1 MNNPLQGN
9 KGGGKGSDGGTSTST
24 ETRNTLYSTTVARI
38 LDAIGEG
45 PIVGLADQDNPEKS
59 VYFDGVPLMNAD
71 GTLNFEG
78 VTVQQRFGY
87 TDQTHIEG
95 FGTVTTQVNV
105 SDGKAEFGN
114 PKESP
119 PILGA
124 FDSLRVKVLIPT
136 LTKLTNKGDLK
147 GNSVT
152 IELALQSDGG
162 SFLTKLTKVIE
173 GKNTAPFERDFTIPL
188 REFTDG
194 LDHTYVVRL
203 TRITEDFDDDSR
215 LTGDVFLSSVNAIAD
230 QKIAYADTSLIGLHI
245 NGYEFGDQILRRN
258 YDIRG
263 MILDIPSN
271 YDNDWTSPTFRQYT
285 GIWDGTFK
293 RGWTDNPAWI
303 TYNLLSN
310 ERWGL
315 GRTIRPDLINKWKLY
330 AIGQYCD
337 ELVNDG
343 FGGTE
348 PRFTFN
354 TIVTQ
359 RRDAYAM
366 ISLFVSVFQG
376 MLFWGTGTVEFG
388 QDSPTDPS
396 KVFTPANVIDGIF
409 NRATPSLK
417 AKYSVAHVTWLNPDK
432 GYEPEIEIVEEEFL
446 VARFGV
452 RINEVIAFAC
462 TSRGQ
467 ARRYGAMLLDNDRYG
482 AELISFTAGLDGAEV
497 RPSDVVQINDPSHS
511 GQRMGG
517 RIAGTLNL
525 GGTYQ
530 VTLDQDVDLTAN
542 GGVGYTIHAMLP
554 DGTLE
559 SLGVQ
564 TPNPLVATNVIET
577 DGLFTTAPLDG
588 AMFVIEGL
596 GLVPEEIRVVS
607 VVPTDKHLFEI
618 TGLIHDSNK
627 YARVE
632 QGLSIPPEP
641 TSLWPEES
649 SLPIPANLEV
659 EESVYL
665 EGPTATSKATISW
678 QQGLMPSQNV
688 VDPRVTYFEIE
699 FIDPDSDV
707 ADWQPLGVTSNLHY
721 DLKGTESG
729 TYQFRVRARDNK
741 FRSSPYL
748 ERDFLLESLLLP
760 PDDVT
765 TMNGFVTGE
774 SMQLEFTGVSNVDL
788 DHYEVRYS
796 PRLTGVTWAEAQTV
810 SGNVPALA
818 TMVLVPSAV
827 GTYMIKAVDQQGHFS
842 DNPASFTSTIAS
854 IFEYNVIQ
862 TLVEDDPNWTGTFT
876 NVVEIE
882 DDPLPSGTFSLYLED
897 GETLAGWTS
906 MAEVT
911 TLAEG
916 VGGITGS
923 GAYEFGNKVDL
934 GEIYNARVT
943 FDMQVGTFTKG
954 NTLDTWTK
962 LSDLN
967 NLAQAVE
974 NETNVILQVSVSDL
988 SVVNADI
995 AGDTGDQTTGWG
1007 NYTTLILNNY
1017 NTRSYKFRILMT
1029 TTNSNVSPVVNNCSI
1044 IFDMADRTL
1053 TNNAVE
1059 VSSNSADTLIRF
1071 TNHGGDFFGPTTP
1084 SVSLGIE
1091 NLAVGEFGEITNINT
1106 AGFDFNVRDNLGAR
1120 VVRNF
1125 HWIAK
1130 GYGTVQ

>member
-1 MNNPLQGN
+1 MRNPLQGN
-9 KGGGKGSDGGTSTST
+9 KGGGKGGDKPKAPK
-24 ETRNTLYSTTVARI
+24 EARNTLYSATTARL

-45 PIVGLADQDNPEKS
+45 PIIGLSDLVNPEKS

-78 VTVQQRFGY
+78 VTVQQRVGY
-87 TDQTHIEG
+87 PDQPHIEG
-95 FGTVTTQVNV
+95 FGVVTQEVPV
-105 SDGKAEFGN
+105 SGGEAEFGN

-119 PILGA
+119 PIIGA
-124 FDSLRVKVLIPT
+124 FDSLRVKILIPT
-136 LTKLTNKGDLK
+136 LTLLTDKGDLK
-147 GNSVT
+147 GNEVT
-152 IELALQSDGG
+152 FKIYLQSDGG
-162 SFLTKLTKVIE
+162 AFVLKLTKTIK
-173 GKNTAPFERDFTIPL
+173 GKNTAPFERDFVIPL

-203 TRITEDFDDDSR
+203 ERVTEDFESAKK
-215 LTGDVFLSSVNAIAD
+215 TGKTILSSITAIVD
-230 QKIAYADTSLIGLHI
+230 QKLSYSDTALVGLHI
-245 NGYEFGDQILRRN
+245 NGYEFGDQVLRRN
-258 YDIRG
+258 YEIRG
-263 MILDIPSN
+263 LILDIPSN

-303 TYNLLSN
+303 IYNLLSN

-330 AIGQYCD
+330 SIGQYCD
-337 ELVNDG
+337 ALVDDG

-354 TIVTQ
+354 AIVTE

-388 QDSPTDPS
+388 NDAPTDPT

-417 AKYSVAHVTWLNPDK
+417 SKYSVSHVTWLNPDK
-432 GYEPEIEIVEEEFL
+432 GYEPEIEIVESEWL
-446 VARFGV
+446 MARFGV

-467 ARRYGAMLLDNDRYG
+467 ARRFGAMLLDNDRYG
-482 AELISFTAGLDGAEV
+482 AELISFTSGLDGATV
-497 RPSDVVQINDPSHS
+497 RPSDIVQINDPSHS
-511 GQRMGG
+511 NDRMGG
-517 RIAGTLNL
+517 RIVSSLNL
-525 GGTYQ
+525 GSTYQ
-530 VTLDQDVDLTAN
+530 LTLDDLIDLTPN
-542 GGVGYTIHAMLP
+542 GGTNYTIHVILP
-554 DGTLE
+554 DGSLE
-559 SLGVQ
+559 TVGVK
-564 TPNPLVATNVIET
+564 TPSPLEPTSVIET
-577 DGLFTTAPLDG
+577 ESLFTTAPLDG
-588 AMFVIEGL
+588 AMFVVEGIA
-596 GLVPEEIRVVS
+596 LVPEELRVIS
-607 VVPTDKHLFEI
+607 VVPVDKHLFEI
-618 TGLIHDSNK
+618 TGLIHDANK

-632 QGLSIPPEP
+632 EGLNLPPEP
-641 TSLWPEES
+641 TSTFPTEDA
-649 SLPIPANLEV
+649 LPIPVNLEA
-659 EESVYL
+659 EEQVYL
-665 EGPTATSKATISW
+665 EGPTARSKVTISW
-678 QQGLMPSQNV
+678 QAGLMPNQLV

-699 FIDPDSDV
+699 FKDPDSDV
-707 ADWQPLGVTSNLHY
+707 DDWEPLGVTSNLHF
-721 DLKGTESG
+721 DLVGTESG
-729 TYQFRVRARDNK
+729 TYEFRVRSRDNK

-748 ERDFLLESLLLP
+748 EKDFLIESLLLP

-906 MAEVT
+906 MSAVT
-911 TLAEG
+911 SLAEG

-923 GAYEFGNKVDL
+923 GSYEFGNKVDL
-934 GEIYNARVT
+934 GEIYNSRVT

-974 NETNVILQVSVSDL
+974 NETNVILQISVSDL

-995 AGDTGDQTTGWG
+995 AGDTGDQSTGWG

-1029 TTNSNVSPVVNNCSI
+1029 TTNSNVSPVVTNCSI
-1044 IFDMADRTL
+1044 IFDMADRQL
-1053 TNNAVE
+1053 TNNDAETSDLSV
-1059 VSSNSADTLIRF
+1059 DTLIRF

-1084 SVSLGIE
+1084 TVSLGIE
-1091 NLAVGEFGEITNINT
+1091 NLAFGEYGEIKNINT
-1106 AGFDFNVRDNLGAR
+1106 AGFDVNIRDGAGVR